1 MPQALLLLA
10 KFAVVL
16 LVGAAFF
23 LLNERE
29 SRALQLTFVDALYFA
44 AVRTTLKSTCRMC
57 HPWL

>member
-44 AVRTTLKSTCRMC
+44 TVRTTVSACRMC